1 MNTLRVASVELGV
14 AVFTLLLSMNAL
26 AATLA
31 RQCGAV
37 GIVTYDPPPYFF
49 PTVAVDAAPE
59 AVTNAIESAGFVD
72 AAVKEVIGGSAVE
85 YTAFKEWA
93 RSVKVPIGGDGGG
106 AVATQAGEA
115 AVVANTNAAAAYLLG
130 AERLFENAPK
140 VEFGEVSVADDE
152 GGGALGITRPTMT
165 VMVTVK
171 DGDEAVKCAA
181 EKVKGMFEA
190 TSDLGDWNGA
200 AKMLPSVTVEDSEGA
215 TMRFKVTP
223 GDGTAMRAFLRIRK

>member
-1 MNTLRVASVELGV
+1 MRKNL
-14 AVFTLLLSMNAL
+14 
-26 AATLA
+26 
-31 RQCGAV
+31 
-37 GIVTYDPPPYFF
+37 
-49 PTVAVDAAPE
+49 
-59 AVTNAIESAGFVD
+59 
-72 AAVKEVIGGSAVE
+72 
-85 YTAFKEWA
+85 
-93 RSVKVPIGGDGGG
+93 
-106 AVATQAGEA
+106 EA
-115 AVVANTNAAAAYLLG
+115 AVVANAHTAAAYLLG
-130 AERLFENAPK
+130 AERLFDNEPK
-140 VEFGEVSVADDE
+140 VEISEVGVGEADD
-152 GGGALGITRPTMT
+152 GGALGITRPTMT